1 MMHVHMIVV
10 AIAIALFLRLL
21 SSATALSSQF
31 ATQNWQS
38 RWTRSLSAF
47 VVPPLFLLMTA
58 IAVVIMGYSSC
69 HEWEGYLSYG
79 ISISFV
85 LLAIALW
92 LYLSWQALISERAAR
107 NHSLQM
113 IHTSFGPVASRL
125 IDVPLAF
132 SAQVGLFAPELV
144 VSEGLIRHLDEEHL
158 AAVLA
163 HEKGH
168 QHYRDTFW
176 FLWLGGLRR
185 LTLWLP
191 GTNDLWQELLLL
203 RELRA
208 DRWAA
213 RSVDT
218 LVLAESL
225 LSVVSMPLKLGNTEL
240 PDAVYAGFSCP
251 VSPSRLSQRIDALL
265 ATENIENAAEPSG
278 NLVSQHWVSMA
289 SVLTPL
295 LTIPF
300 HH

>member
-10 AIAIALFLRLL
+10 AVAIALVMRLL
-21 SSATALSSQF
+21 SSATALSIRPSS
-31 ATQNWQS
+31 QNWQR

-58 IAVVIMGYSSC
+58 TAVVIMGYSSC

-79 ISISFV
+79 VSLSFV
-85 LLAIALW
+85 LLAILLW
-92 LYLSWQALISERAAR
+92 LHLGWRSFTSERAAR
-107 NHSLQM
+107 NYSLRT
-113 IHTSFGPVASRL
+113 IHTAFGPVSGRL

-132 SAQVGLFAPELV
+132 SAQVGLFSPELV
-144 VSEGLIRHLDEEHL
+144 VSEGLIHHLDDAHL

-176 FLWLGGLRR
+176 FWWLGGLRH
-185 LTLWLP
+185 LTFWLP
-191 GTNDLWQELLLL
+191 GTKALWQELLLL

-225 LSVVSMPLKLGNTEL
+225 LSVVSMPLKLGGPPL
-240 PDAVYAGFSCP
+240 PDAVYAAFSCP

-265 ATENIENAAEPSG
+265 ATEIVENTTESSG
-278 NLVSQHWVSMA
+278 SLVSQQWVSMA
-289 SVLTPL
+289 SALTPL